1 MGGAVADWIEG
12 TLMQATMTSDNF
24 TGLAGTS
31 DYQKCTN
38 NYTNILIIIITIII
52 IIFSKQCL
60 ESLNLPYMFL

>member
-31 DYQKCTN
+31 DYQKFAN
-38 NYTNILIIIITIII
+38 NYTNILTIIITIII
-52 IIFSKQCL
+52 VLIKQSL
-60 ESLNLPYMFL
+60 ESLHLPYMFL